1 MNSGLKNSTETK
13 IRSDLSQKVTSEFHR
28 KDLKCEILQNGEVS
42 VNNLGQ
48 MFVEYKPQKIEYL
61 PNGEIN
67 ENDNLGKYSCQ
78 ADSYPDAKISYEEL
92 IDHFPEGKLT
102 FIIIISL
109 FYY

>member
-1 MNSGLKNSTETK
+1 MNSGIKNSTETK
-13 IRSDLSQKVTSEFHR
+13 IRSDLSQRVTSEFHR

-109 FYY
+109 L